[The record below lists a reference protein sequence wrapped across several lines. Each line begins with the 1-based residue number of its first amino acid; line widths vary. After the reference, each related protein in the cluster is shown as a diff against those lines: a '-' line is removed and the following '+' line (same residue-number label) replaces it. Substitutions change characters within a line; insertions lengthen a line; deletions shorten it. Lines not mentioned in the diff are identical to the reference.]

1 MLADSS
7 EILGMVM
14 PGPGTTSVACLG
26 AAIIDAAGNIDST
39 EIPGRAFLV
48 GSGGGN
54 DVASVADDVV
64 VVTTLTAAPD
74 GGGGA
79 VRDLARATRVSHLV
93 TDLGTFEKRDG
104 RFVLTAAV
112 GRRRGGRRGARRL
125 RVGLVV
131 ADDVAELD
139 PPTAAEVE
147 ALRRWDPRGFFLGHR
162 PLHPVSACEPA
173 NPHAETLRGRS
184 GQSARAR
191 RFEVAALGAAGAQA
205 AAVR

>member
-1 MLADSS
+1 MFNHRAFPSATMLADSS

-64 VVTTLTAAPD
+64 VVTTLTPRRTVE
-74 GGGGA
+74 A
-79 VRDLARATRVSHLV
+79 VPYVTSPGTRVSHLV

-104 RFVLTAAV
+104 RFVLTAVVGGDAGVAAV
-112 GRRRGGRRGARRL
+112 RDVCGWE
-125 RVGLVV
+125 LVV
-131 ADDVAELD
+131 ADDVAELT

-147 ALRRWDPRGFFLGHR
+147 ALRRWDPRGFFL
-162 PLHPVSACEPA
+162 
-173 NPHAETLRGRS
+173 
-184 GQSARAR
+184 RA
-191 RFEVAALGAAGAQA
+191 
-205 AAVR
+205 